1 MQNLEVCKIK
11 NEVRITLFLSYAN
24 MIMENFPFTPGEF
37 YEHDDIWPKL
47 KIGNRGGIRPS
58 NENKIVVIFWNA
70 RDEQRNDTSDSLS
83 NIYNDRYEQES
94 GLIYYTGEGQEGDQT
109 LGGNNGRIANA
120 KQNGDEIHLFRQYQ
134 ARHPR
139 QYMGEVE
146 LVDYSV
152 ERQPDKN
159 GNERNVYLFILKPLA
174 DRNVIY
180 EKLIEFIAQ
189 LKLNEES

>member
-1 MQNLEVCKIK
+1 
-11 NEVRITLFLSYAN
+11 

-47 KIGNRGGIRPS
+47 KIGNAGGIRPS
-58 NENKIVVIFWNA
+58 DENKIVVLFWNA
-70 RDEQRNDTSDSLS
+70 PNEKRDDTSDSMS
-83 NIYNDRYEQES
+83 NIYLDRYDQES
-94 GLIYYTGEGQEGDQT
+94 GLIYYTGKGQEGDQT
-109 LGGNNGRIANA
+109 LNGYNGRIANA
-120 KQNGDEIHLFRQYQ
+120 KQNGDAIHFFRQYQ
-134 ARHPR
+134 KGHSR

-146 LVDYSV
+146 FVEYSV

-174 DRNVIY
+174 DRNIIY
-180 EKLIEFIAQ
+180 EKLIEFIAK

>member
-1 MQNLEVCKIK
+1 MQ
-11 NEVRITLFLSYAN
+11 S
-24 MIMENFPFTPGEF
+24 FPFIPGQF
-37 YEHDDIWPKL
+37 YNHDDIWPKL

-70 RDEQRNDTSDSLS
+70 RNEKQNDTSDSMS
-83 NIYNDRYEQES
+83 NIYLDRYDQES

-180 EKLIEFIAQ
+180 EKLLEFFTTLEVANKTRG
-189 LKLNEES
+189 LPKEFYT

>member
-1 MQNLEVCKIK
+1 M
-11 NEVRITLFLSYAN
+11 T
-24 MIMENFPFTPGEF
+24 
-37 YEHDDIWPKL
+37 
-47 KIGNRGGIRPS
+47 GGIRPS
-58 NENKIVVIFWNA
+58 NENNIVVLFWNA
-70 RDEQRNDTSDSLS
+70 PHDRRNDGGIAND
-83 NIYNDRYEQES
+83 NIYLDRYDQES
-94 GLIYYTGEGQEGDQT
+94 GFIYYTGEGQEGDQT

-120 KQNGDEIHLFRQYQ
+120 KQNGDTIHFFRQYQ

-146 LVDYSV
+146 FVEYSV

-180 EKLIEFIAQ
+180 EKLIEFIAK

>member
-1 MQNLEVCKIK
+1 
-11 NEVRITLFLSYAN
+11 
-24 MIMENFPFTPGEF
+24 MENFPFTPGEF

-47 KIGNRGGIRPS
+47 KIGNAGGIRPS
-58 NENKIVVIFWNA
+58 DENKIVVLFWNA
-70 RDEQRNDTSDSLS
+70 PNEKRDDTSDSMS
-83 NIYNDRYEQES
+83 NIYLDRYDQES
-94 GLIYYTGEGQEGDQT
+94 GLIYYTGKGQEGDQT
-109 LGGNNGRIANA
+109 LNGYNGRIANA
-120 KQNGDEIHLFRQYQ
+120 KQNGDTIHFFRQYQ

-146 LVDYSV
+146 FVEYSV

-180 EKLIEFIAQ
+180 EKLIEFIAK